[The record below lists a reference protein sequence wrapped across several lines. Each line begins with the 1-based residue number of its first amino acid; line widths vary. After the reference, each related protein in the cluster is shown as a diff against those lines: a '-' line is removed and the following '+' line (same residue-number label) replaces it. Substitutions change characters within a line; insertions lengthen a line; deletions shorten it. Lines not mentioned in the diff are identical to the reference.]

1 MLRAER
7 PTAPGTKGTALL
19 RQSFSGENVWI
30 CAVMEWPSLY
40 PSVWGEARTRG
51 AREAVAGGGLEFP
64 SMP

>member
-40 PSVWGEARTRG
+40 PSACGVKPGLGEQG
-51 AREAVAGGGLEFP
+51 KLWPEVA
-64 SMP
+64 